1 MATNHQVSFVLGAA
15 LAAGFG
21 KAFSAAANTM
31 GQLQRRTGELGKAQA
46 ELQKYQKLRMDTKDA
61 ATQLVDARTKTESFR
76 QTLAAA
82 ETNTRTL
89 QTAFNVAASRSTA
102 LKNSL
107 DAQKAAHA
115 AAKSEVQR
123 LSTAIK
129 GSTNPT
135 REMRDA
141 LGAARQRAVELG
153 QGVKSSQA
161 AFQAARAETTQL
173 GKSLRQAQGETKN
186 AQNNF
191 STASGAASKLGTSIK
206 QQGQELRSLGNSL
219 RNAGINTKNLT
230 AEQARLEK
238 QSNRIAQ
245 AQSRL
250 QQSKAALA
258 QTKQSLSISNI
269 SGEVMAAM
277 GMFRLLKAP
286 VMTAANFEQA
296 MAKVQAVSGA
306 SEADLK
312 SLTEQARQLGK
323 DTQFSATQAAQ
334 GQELLARA
342 GFKSNEII
350 ASMPGLLN
358 MAAAE
363 GMDLAQAADI
373 ASNTLRGFNL
383 PAEQTLR
390 VADVLAKASAS
401 SNVSIA
407 SLGESMKMVAPV
419 ASGLGISIEEAT
431 AMIGAMGNAGIK
443 GSEAGTALRGA
454 LIRLSK
460 EPKATEEALNRMGIS
475 AKDAQGNLRK
485 MPDLMKALSQRM
497 KDMGEADKMEVLSKI
512 FGTEASAG
520 MLAIMSA
527 VESGKLESLED
538 GLRNAAGASEE
549 MARIMNNTAQGAMK
563 RLGSATES
571 ILIDLGNALLPAFTE
586 FVDVLAKGASAVS
599 DFAQKHPKITTAI
612 TTSVAALGA
621 FNVAST
627 ATSIAIRMI
636 RLPFQQLRVVID
648 SARGVMVLF
657 GNSTAWLA
665 VKQRAV
671 AATARGWELAQAGLN
686 RVMGLGQA
694 LWDGVK
700 LMAFHAKQLLIAGS
714 ARAWAAAQ
722 WLLNAAMNANPIA
735 LIVTAIAGLVTAGW
749 YLYKNWDA
757 VSTGIVNAWNWIW
770 SKIEAFGAWLGGAFS
785 WDGLIAGWETV
796 KNAFAA
802 IPGQIMEALAGVGE
816 AIKAPFRE
824 AFKWIFDKL
833 EAIKGAWE
841 KVAEFFSLSGE
852 ETEEARNN
860 GSTGVGGIGS
870 AARAAAGL
878 NAEGNVRRR
887 AMGGLVS
894 SPQLSLIGEAG
905 AEMVIPLERQARGRA
920 LWMQAGEML
929 GMISK
934 TGGAMAAPK
943 AIPEF
948 QGSGMPLYKAAEG
961 LSSGDTVNN
970 NTANHS
976 QYNGGDI
983 NLHITVEGGGE
994 KEESLARKIGEEVRR
1009 ILRETQEYNQRVSY
1023 A

>member
-1 MATNHQVSFVLGAA
+1 MATNHQVSFVLGAS
-15 LAAGFG
+15 LASGFG
-21 KAFSAAANTM
+21 SAFAAAANTM

-46 ELQKYQKLRMDTKDA
+46 ELQKYQKLKIDTKNA
-61 ATQLVDARTKTESFR
+61 AMQLMDARTKTESFR

-107 DAQKAAHA
+107 DTQKAAYTRA
-115 AAKSEVQR
+115 QAEVQR
-123 LSTAIK
+123 LSTAMQN
-129 GSTNPT
+129 STNPT
-135 REMRDA
+135 RQMSDA
-141 LGAARQRAVELG
+141 LSTAKQRATELG
-153 QGVKSSQA
+153 QGVRSSQS
-161 AFQAARAETTQL
+161 AFQAAKEETDRL
-173 GKSLRQAQGETKN
+173 GKSLRQAQSETKN

-191 STASGAASKLGTSIK
+191 NTAAGAASRLESSVKR
-206 QQGQELRSLGNSL
+206 QGQELRSLGSHL
-219 RNAGINTKNLT
+219 QNAGVNTKNLV
-230 AEQARLEK
+230 AEQARLE
-238 QSNRIAQ
+238 RQ
-245 AQSRL
+245 ASRVAESQARL
-250 QQSKAALA
+250 QRSRAALA
-258 QTKQSLSISNI
+258 QTKQSLSINNI
-269 SGEVMAAM
+269 SGEMMAAM

-286 VMTAANFEQA
+286 VMAAANFEQA

-306 SEADLK
+306 SEGDLK

-342 GFKSNEII
+342 GFKANEII

-363 GMDLAQAADI
+363 GMELAQAADI

-383 PAEQTLR
+383 PAEQTTR

-419 ASGLGISIEEAT
+419 AAGLGISIEEAT

-443 GSEAGTALRGA
+443 GTESGTALRGA
-454 LIRLSK
+454 LLRLSQ
-460 EPKATEEALNRMGIS
+460 EPKAVEEALSRMGIS
-475 AKDAQGNLRK
+475 ARDAHGNLRK

-497 KDMGEADKMEVLSKI
+497 KGMGEADKIKALSEI
-512 FGTEASAG
+512 FGTKASSG
-520 MLAIMSA
+520 MLAVMSA
-527 VESGKLESLED
+527 VESGNLEALEE
-538 GLRNAAGASEE
+538 GLRNAGGASEE

-571 ILIDLGNALLPAFTE
+571 ILIDLGNALLPAFSE
-586 FVDVLAKGASAVS
+586 FVDTLARGASAVS
-599 DFAQKHPKITTAI
+599 DFAQKHPKITTAL

-621 FNVAST
+621 FNLAST

-636 RLPFQQLRVVID
+636 RLPFQQLRVVVD

-671 AATARGWELAQAGLN
+671 AAATRGWELAQAGLN

-700 LMAFHAKQLLIAGS
+700 LMAFHAKQLIVAG
-714 ARAWAAAQ
+714 ATKAWAAAQ

-833 EAIKGAWE
+833 DAIKGAWE

-852 ETEEARNN
+852 GTEEARNN

-870 AARAAAGL
+870 AARAAGGL
-878 NAEGNVRRR
+878 NVERNVKGR

-894 SPQLSLIGEAG
+894 RPELAWIGEAG
-905 AEMVIPLERQARGRA
+905 KEMVIPLERQERGRA

-934 TGGAMAAPK
+934 AGGAMATPK
-943 AIPEF
+943 PIPEF
-948 QGSGMPLYKAAEG
+948 RGSGMPLYKAAEG

-970 NTANHS
+970 TANHS
-976 QYNGGDI
+976 QHNGGDTH
-983 NLHITVEGGGE
+983 LHITVNGGGE
-994 KEESLARKIGEEVRR
+994 GGDSIAQKIAEEVRR
-1009 ILRETQEYNQRVSY
+1009 VLRETQEYNQRTSY